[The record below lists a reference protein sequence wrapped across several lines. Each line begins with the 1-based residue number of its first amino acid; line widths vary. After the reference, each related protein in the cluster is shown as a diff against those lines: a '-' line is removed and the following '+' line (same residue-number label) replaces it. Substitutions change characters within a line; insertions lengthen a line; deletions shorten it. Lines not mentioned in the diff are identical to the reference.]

1 MRLDQTPEIEPAS
14 RAEWRRWL
22 AAHHEG
28 STGIWLVWHKRR
40 VGPQPITLEEVIQ
53 ETLCFGWVTG
63 RVRPID
69 DERSALLC
77 TPRRRGSIW
86 SKANKQRVADLIQQ
100 GLMTD
105 AGQRVIEAA
114 KRDGS
119 WHSLDAVEELR
130 VPADLAQALAAD
142 PAAEADF
149 NALTASDRKG
159 LLWWI
164 ESAKRPE
171 TRKRRV
177 EATVRR
183 SSAPVPGIAPGREP

>member
-1 MRLDQTPEIEPAS
+1 
-14 RAEWRRWL
+14 
-22 AAHHEG
+22 
-28 STGIWLVWHKRR
+28 
-40 VGPQPITLEEVIQ
+40 VIQ
-53 ETLCFGWVTG
+53 EALCFGWVTG

-77 TPRRRGSIW
+77 TPRRPGIIW
-86 SKANKQRVADLIQQ
+86 SKANKQRVAERLAELIEQ

-105 AGQRVIEAA
+105 AGQSVIEAA

-119 WHSLDAVEELR
+119 WRSPDAVEELR
-130 VPADLAQALAAD
+130 VPADLARALAAD
-142 PAAEADF
+142 AAAEANF
-149 NALTASDRKG
+149 NALTMSDRKG

-177 EATVRR
+177 EETLRR
-183 SSAPVPGIAPGREP
+183 AAKARG